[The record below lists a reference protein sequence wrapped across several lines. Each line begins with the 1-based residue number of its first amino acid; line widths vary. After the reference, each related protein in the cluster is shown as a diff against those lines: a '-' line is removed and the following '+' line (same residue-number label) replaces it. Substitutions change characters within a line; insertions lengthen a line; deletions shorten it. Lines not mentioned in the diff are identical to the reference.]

1 MPLTSGSPPDKEGGA
16 LATGPIGRRRW
27 LADRLKGGGAR
38 VDGWSV
44 GSNQTVLLQC
54 LDAAGRAAG
63 ADAGWVSAR
72 TVARLLSPTADPEA
86 VGRELSRL
94 GRLGLVEL
102 WFKGGHSY
110 YRLAP

>member
-44 GSNQTVLLQC
+44 GSNQT
-54 LDAAGRAAG
+54 
-63 ADAGWVSAR
+63 
-72 TVARLLSPTADPEA
+72 DPEA